1 MIRFTTNSAHA
12 ILAVLQIQ
20 VLLCSSRIP
29 GQAVSPDDHLPPHI
43 RKLLEFGERADWSH
57 DGKKFVFLN
66 RAYGDVYEYDLASG
80 RITPCTDHFL
90 HHGFVRAL
98 YLSNGDLLLSGPK
111 TTFDR
116 TDKDARQAARDASYL
131 YVLDKSLTKP
141 PVPLGVQANEGPA
154 VSRTKLRIAWT
165 HGEQDQISI
174 GDIVYENSIPK
185 LVNIQPVIS
194 TKDFPAGERPRKWI
208 ETQNFVPPDESKL
221 TITGYEINGSEN
233 TDTFL
238 LDLKTH
244 ELKNLSRTPDRY
256 EECEGVFP
264 DGKSTLVESAEKQ
277 GRWPLVDLYRMA
289 LDGSGKKERL
299 TYFTEFPGW
308 KAAEGVTSDDGRF
321 MLFQNG
327 KTGMESGQGF
337 GIYLYDF
344 GAAKSK

>member
-1 MIRFTTNSAHA
+1 MIRFPTKPARA
-12 ILAVLQIQ
+12 IHAVLLFQL
-20 VLLCSSRIP
+20 LLCSANIS
-29 GQAVSPDDHLPPHI
+29 GQGVSPDDQLPAHI
-43 RKLLEFGERADWSH
+43 TKLLQFGERADWSH

-116 TDKDARQAARDASYL
+116 TDKNARQTARDSSYL
-131 YVLDKSLTKP
+131 YVLDKSFTKP

-165 HGEQDQISI
+165 HGEQDHISI
-174 GDIVYENSIPK
+174 GDIVYENSVPK

-194 TKDFPAGERPRKWI
+194 TSDFPAGERPRKWI

-244 ELKNLSRTPDRY
+244 ELKNLSHTPDRY

-277 GRWPLVDLYRMA
+277 GRWPLVDLYRMT

-299 TYFTEFPGW
+299 TYFTGYPGW
-308 KAAEGVTSDDGRF
+308 KAAEAVINDDGRL

-327 KTGMESGQGF
+327 RAGMESGQGF

-344 GAAKSK
+344 SKVKSK